1 MSRFT
6 QKGDQIHV
14 SFSNSNFGFP
24 KKRTSYAITDREGH
38 SGIEEELF
46 YSPAE
51 TKLP

>member
-1 MSRFT
+1 MCLSQTRILDFL
-6 QKGDQIHV
+6 KR
-14 SFSNSNFGFP
+14 
-24 KKRTSYAITDREGH
+24 RTSYAITDREGH